1 MQVTVYFATD
11 RVIHGAPDQVGSYT
25 TGILPPSA
33 TNLTYG
39 TAFVDGIDIASNGQG
54 RITSIQETAQGTWPP
69 DAAGDLS
76 DPGENI
82 LLFIHGFD
90 NSFSDAITR
99 AAFNREW
106 LAASGATDANTKV
119 VAFSWPSLG
128 AIAGWPIPQEDYLRD
143 QQSARLSGLHL
154 MTFFSRLEPI
164 LTAARARRRR
174 SFLLTHSMGNL
185 ALESAV
191 ENWFAHGNGDATLFD
206 VAVLAAADCGYA
218 SFNQPNLARLS
229 GLSRLAPRVAV
240 YFSRGDQVL
249 LLSTVINEGAQRLG
263 SDGPKD
269 RSNGTTFPAA
279 TYHMVDASAVRDYDY
294 GFLNSHQYYR
304 MSPSIR
310 TMIANDVSG

>member
-11 RVIHGAPDQVGSYT
+11 RVVRGPPDQVGSYT
-25 TGILPPSA
+25 TGILSPTA

-39 TAFVDGIDIASNGQG
+39 TAFVDGIDLAGNGQG

-69 DAAGDLS
+69 DASGDLS

-106 LAASGATDANTKV
+106 LAASGATDASTKV
-119 VAFSWPSLG
+119 IAFSWPSLG
-128 AIAGWPIPQEDYLRD
+128 AVAGWPIPQEDYLRD
-143 QQSARLSGLHL
+143 QQSARLAGLHL
-154 MTFFSRLEPI
+154 MTVFSRLEPI
-164 LTAARARRRR
+164 LTAARARGHRT
-174 SFLLTHSMGNL
+174 FLLTHSMGGL

-218 SFNQPNLARLS
+218 SFSQPNLARLS
-229 GLSRLAPRVAV
+229 GLSRLTPRIAV
-240 YFSRGDQVL
+240 YFSRDDQAL
-249 LLSTVINEGAQRLG
+249 LLSRIINEGAQRLG

-269 RSNGTTFPAA
+269 RANPTSFPP
-279 TYHMVDASAVRDYDY
+279 TVYHMADATAVRDYEY
-294 GFLNSHQYYR
+294 GFLSSHQYYR
-304 MSPSIR
+304 MSPSVR
-310 TMIANDVSG
+310 TM